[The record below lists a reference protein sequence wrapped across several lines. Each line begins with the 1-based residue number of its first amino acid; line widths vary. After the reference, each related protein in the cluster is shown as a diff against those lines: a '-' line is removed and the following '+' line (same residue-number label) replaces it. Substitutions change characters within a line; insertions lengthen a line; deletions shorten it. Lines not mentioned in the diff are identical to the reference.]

1 MSATRRSA
9 RLSAAASDA
18 ETTSLATTE
27 PLGDAPTPATT
38 ATRGRRG
45 GKRPRSPALDE
56 VVQSSAARST
66 RGKRRE
72 SNATAPTP
80 ATRGRRNATRG
91 RDASGADEE
100 EEPLEVVRGG
110 PMVNAYEMTNMV
122 KSELVAEF
130 ERRGEKL
137 IELERETIE
146 LRQKTANA
154 ESLLAAVKAEVETLR
169 ELKSQ
174 HEKSKS
180 AMRDELAEERQANM
194 LALEREVERAC
205 DAESRARTLALEL
218 AQMKEERVKLESSI
232 ERERANDSAEEA
244 AEISDLS
251 EKTAGLEYAVA
262 EHLDEI
268 SNLKRENMSL
278 KTSLQRTEAERDEAK
293 ERAEQS
299 EEAVRSCE
307 GLVAEAEAAMI
318 EMRKEL
324 DAATSMSPTQTT
336 PEIEELRATNKVL
349 QEELRIATK
358 EAAEVKTLRR
368 KAEFAATCEERAM
381 AAEARA
387 LRAEASVI
395 DTSSLQARLSKLEH
409 LENDWASVIERVTG
423 DVKLPSDLVQRVIT
437 LETRLTAQAGDKG
450 KMMSDLAEA
459 QMNETTAARRASEAE
474 EKCQSAETKASEATE
489 ALAKAERQN
498 TLMKN
503 EMESLQRI
511 VKSYEDEANVAAAK
525 NSNKE
530 KAELERRC
538 KDLEKAK
545 DAATK
550 KIFSLEKAKDA
561 ATSKVSTLEKEL
573 NETNA
578 RALAAE
584 QAAQD
589 AATKREETPETD
601 ARVQALER
609 ERDELVQRLKRTT
622 ASATIDPQA
631 TKVLHFKSNPVAAA
645 RQSHMEKEL
654 ESLRIEADGLRE
666 ALSKLKEDGSG
677 ASANEADM
685 TILKRKVED
694 LQKREQRLMT
704 VFKRQISAFREA
716 CHKIFGYK
724 IEMTEGQDGGA
735 TFSLLSDFAVKPTD
749 TFAFKYDEKASAVT
763 LKPTAFV
770 DTPEMKRSA
779 ETFIERLE
787 CIPAFVANHTLE
799 AFNNSDAAA

>member
-91 RDASGADEE
+91 RDASGADED

-146 LRQKTANA
+146 LRQKTTNA
-154 ESLLAAVKAEVETLR
+154 ESSLAAVKAEVETLR

-180 AMRDELAEERQANM
+180 AMREELAEERQANM

-278 KTSLQRTEAERDEAK
+278 KTSLQRTEAEREEAK

-324 DAATSMSPTQTT
+324 DAATSMSPTQAT

-437 LETRLTAQAGDKG
+437 LETHLTAQAGDKG
-450 KMMSDLAEA
+450 KMMSNLAEA

-538 KDLEKAK
+538 KDLEKANS
-545 DAATK
+545 AATK
-550 KIFSLEKAKDA
+550 KISSLEKAKDA

-573 NETNA
+573 NETNV

-601 ARVQALER
+601 ARVQALEH
-609 ERDELVQRLKRTT
+609 ERDELVERLKRTT
-622 ASATIDPQA
+622 ASAVIDPQA

-666 ALSKLKEDGSG
+666 ALSKLKDGSG

-749 TFAFKYDEKASAVT
+749 TVAFKYDEKASAVT

-770 DTPEMKRSA
+770 DTPEMKRSV

>member
-80 ATRGRRNATRG
+80 ASLGRRNAKRG
-91 RDASGADEE
+91 RDASGADED

-146 LRQKTANA
+146 LRQKTTNA
-154 ESLLAAVKAEVETLR
+154 ESSLAAVKAEVETLR

-180 AMRDELAEERQANM
+180 AMREELAEERQANM

-218 AQMKEERVKLESSI
+218 AQMKEERVKLESSS

-318 EMRKEL
+318 EMRKQL

-538 KDLEKAK
+538 KDLEKANS
-545 DAATK
+545 AATQ
-550 KIFSLEKAKDA
+550 KISSLEKAKDA

-589 AATKREETPETD
+589 AATKREETLETD

-622 ASATIDPQA
+622 ASAVIDPQA

-666 ALSKLKEDGSG
+666 ALSKLKDGSG

-749 TFAFKYDEKASAVT
+749 TFAFEYDEKASAVT

>member
-1 MSATRRSA
+1 MNATRIIRSIHLYLA
-9 RLSAAASDA
+9 RSFVPSRARHVVDAKKRAPERGCLDA
-18 ETTSLATTE
+18 EMTSLATTE
-27 PLGDAPTPATT
+27 PLVDAPTPATM

-56 VVQSSAARST
+56 VVQSSAARLT

-72 SNATAPTP
+72 STLRRRRP
-80 ATRGRRNATRG
+80 ATRGRRNTMRG
-91 RDASGADEE
+91 RDASGADED
-100 EEPLEVVRGG
+100 EEPLEVVHGG
-110 PMVNAYEMTNMV
+110 STVNAYEMTNMV

-154 ESLLAAVKAEVETLR
+154 ESLHAAVKAEVETLR
-169 ELKSQ
+169 ELKSE
-174 HEKSKS
+174 HEKSKN

-205 DAESRARTLALEL
+205 DAESRAKTLALEL
-218 AQMKEERVKLESSI
+218 AQVKEERVKLEASI
-232 ERERANDSAEEA
+232 DRERANDSAEEA
-244 AEISDLS
+244 AEILDLS
-251 EKTAGLEYAVA
+251 EKTAELEYAVA
-262 EHLDEI
+262 QHLDEI

-278 KTSLQRTEAERDEAK
+278 KTSLQRTEAERDEAT
-293 ERAEQS
+293 ERVEQS

-307 GLVAEAEAAMI
+307 GLVAVAEASMI

-368 KAEFAATCEERAM
+368 KSEFAATCEERAM

-395 DTSSLQARLSKLEH
+395 ETSSLQTRLSKLEY

-437 LETRLTAQAGDKG
+437 LESRLTAQAGDKG

-474 EKCQSAETKASEATE
+474 EKCQSAETRASEATG
-489 ALAKAERQN
+489 ALAKAERQKS
-498 TLMKN
+498 LMKN
-503 EMESLQRI
+503 EMESLQRL
-511 VKSYEDEANVAAAK
+511 VKSYEDEGESSRSAK

-530 KAELERRC
+530 KVELERRC

-550 KIFSLEKAKDA
+550 KISSLEKAKDA
-561 ATSKVSTLEKEL
+561 ATSKVSALEKEL
-573 NETNA
+573 NETKT
-578 RALAAE
+578 RAQAAE
-584 QAAQD
+584 QAAQE
-589 AATKREETPETD
+589 AATKREETLETD
-601 ARVQALER
+601 TRVQVLER
-609 ERDELVQRLKRTT
+609 ERDELVQRLKRAA
-622 ASATIDPQA
+622 ASAVPDPQA
-631 TKVLHFKSNPVAAA
+631 TKVLHFKSNPVATGEAKPHGKRVGITAKRSQWIA
-645 RQSHMEKEL
+645 RGV
-654 ESLRIEADGLRE
+654 IEAQRWLWNVRE
-666 ALSKLKEDGSG
+666 RGRHDHLEAESG
-677 ASANEADM
+677 
-685 TILKRKVED
+685 R
-694 LQKREQRLMT
+694 
-704 VFKRQISAFREA
+704 F
-716 CHKIFGYK
+716 
-724 IEMTEGQDGGA
+724 TETRA
-735 TFSLLSDFAVKPTD
+735 TFDDCLQ
-749 TFAFKYDEKASAVT
+749 ASNLRLPRGVSQN
-763 LKPTAFV
+763 LRLQDRDDRRSRRWRDVF
-770 DTPEMKRSA
+770 TP
-779 ETFIERLE
+779 L
-787 CIPAFVANHTLE
+787 
-799 AFNNSDAAA
+799 

>member
-1 MSATRRSA
+1 M
-9 RLSAAASDA
+9 
-18 ETTSLATTE
+18 TSLATTE
-27 PLGDAPTPATT
+27 PLVDAPTPATM

-56 VVQSSAARST
+56 VVQSSAARLT

-80 ATRGRRNATRG
+80 ATRGRRNTTRG
-91 RDASGADEE
+91 RDASGADED

-110 PMVNAYEMTNMV
+110 STVNAYEMTNMV

-154 ESLLAAVKAEVETLR
+154 ESLHAAVKAEVETLR
-169 ELKSQ
+169 ELKSE
-174 HEKSKS
+174 HEKSKN

-205 DAESRARTLALEL
+205 DAESRAKTLALEL
-218 AQMKEERVKLESSI
+218 AQVKEERVKLEASI
-232 ERERANDSAEEA
+232 DRERANDSAEEA
-244 AEISDLS
+244 AEILDLS
-251 EKTAGLEYAVA
+251 EKTAELEYAVA

-278 KTSLQRTEAERDEAK
+278 KTSLQRTEAERDEAT
-293 ERAEQS
+293 ERVEQS

-307 GLVAEAEAAMI
+307 GLVAVAEASMI

-368 KAEFAATCEERAM
+368 KSEFAATCEERAM

-395 DTSSLQARLSKLEH
+395 ETSSLQTRLSKLEY

-437 LETRLTAQAGDKG
+437 LESRLTAQAGDKG

-474 EKCQSAETKASEATE
+474 EKSQSAETRASEATG
-489 ALAKAERQN
+489 ALAKAERQKS
-498 TLMKN
+498 LMKN
-503 EMESLQRI
+503 EMESLQRL

-530 KAELERRC
+530 KVELERRC

-550 KIFSLEKAKDA
+550 KISSLEKAKDA
-561 ATSKVSTLEKEL
+561 ATSKVSALEKEL
-573 NETNA
+573 NETKT
-578 RALAAE
+578 RAQAAE
-584 QAAQD
+584 QAAQE

-601 ARVQALER
+601 ARVQVLER
-609 ERDELVQRLKRTT
+609 ERDELVQRLKRAA
-622 ASATIDPQA
+622 ASAVPDPQA

-645 RQSHMEKEL
+645 RRSHMEKEL
-654 ESLRIEADGLRE
+654 ESLRSEANGLRE
-666 ALSKLKEDGSG
+666 ALSKLKDGSG
-677 ASANEADM
+677 TSANEADM

-749 TFAFKYDEKASAVT
+749 TFAFKYDEKASTVT
-763 LKPTAFV
+763 LKPTTFV
-770 DTPEMKRSA
+770 DTPEVKRSA
-779 ETFIERLE
+779 ETFIDRLE

-799 AFNNSDAAA
+799 AFNNSDATA